1 MKSES
6 KSIEMSNLT
15 QVVNV
20 DKNLKTLK
28 KTVHA
33 SDIDQLLSSTGPF
46 TFFAPSDSAFQ
57 KLEKGMLEKLFE
69 PQNRGR
75 LADLLS
81 NHIVKGK
88 IGFKELKDGEKL
100 ITVNGRELN
109 VQVNNGTVR
118 ISDIPIQPR
127 DAKILNGVLHVMDT
141 VII

>member
-33 SDIDQLLSSTGPF
+33 SDIDQLLSSRGPF

-69 PQNRGR
+69 PQKPQQACRSFKQPYCKRENR
-75 LADLLS
+75 L
-81 NHIVKGK
+81 
-88 IGFKELKDGEKL
+88 
-100 ITVNGRELN
+100 
-109 VQVNNGTVR
+109 
-118 ISDIPIQPR
+118 
-127 DAKILNGVLHVMDT
+127 
-141 VII
+141 